1 MKGDFTMKKKLIL
14 LLLSTT
20 LILSACGS
28 SAPTEE
34 TPSSEATPE
43 TIVEESVIEEATTE
57 TSDLSEIEAIGD
69 VEVDEGLF
77 EVELLIPADFVGE
90 KTQEELDAIA
100 AESGYKSITLNEDGS
115 ATYVMT
121 KKQHKEMM
129 DEMSVSLNE
138 SLAELIG
145 SENYPNFTDIKA
157 NDDFTEFK
165 ITTKSVELDLNES
178 FSVLA
183 FYMYGGMYNA
193 FNGTTVDNIH
203 VEFINADSGEVIS
216 SADSENMGE

>member
-1 MKGDFTMKKKLIL
+1 M
-14 LLLSTT
+14 
-20 LILSACGS
+20 SACGS
-28 SAPTEE
+28 GASTEE
-34 TPSSEATPE
+34 TPSSEAVPE

-138 SLAELIG
+138 SLTELIG

-157 NDDFTEFK
+157 NDDFTEFT

-216 SADSENMGE
+216 SADSANMGE

>member
-34 TPSSEATPE
+34 TLSSEATPE

-90 KTQEELDAIA
+90 KTQEELDTIA

-157 NDDFTEFK
+157 NDDFTEFT

>member
-1 MKGDFTMKKKLIL
+1 MKKKLIL

-28 SAPTEE
+28 DAVTEE
-34 TPSSEATPE
+34 TPSAEPVSEL
-43 TIVEESVIEEATTE
+43 IVEEPVAEESTTE
-57 TSDLSEIEAIGD
+57 TSGLSELEAIGD

-77 EVELLIPADFVGE
+77 NVELNIPADFVGE
-90 KTQEELDAIA
+90 KTQADLDAIA
-100 AESGYKSITLNEDGS
+100 SESGYKSITLNEDGS

-129 DEMSVSLNE
+129 DEMTVSLNE
-138 SLAELIG
+138 SLAEMVG
-145 SENYPNFTDIKA
+145 SEDYPNITDIKT
-157 NDDFTEFK
+157 NENFTEFT
-165 ITTKSVELDLNES
+165 ITTKSIELDLNES

-183 FYMYGGMYNA
+183 FYMYGGMYNIFA
-193 FNGTTVDNIH
+193 GTTVDNVH

-216 SADSENMGE
+216 SADSSNMGE

>member
-34 TPSSEATPE
+34 TLSSEATPE
-43 TIVEESVIEEATTE
+43 TIVEESVIEEATAE

-129 DEMSVSLNE
+129 NEMSVSLNE

-157 NDDFTEFK
+157 NDDFTEFT